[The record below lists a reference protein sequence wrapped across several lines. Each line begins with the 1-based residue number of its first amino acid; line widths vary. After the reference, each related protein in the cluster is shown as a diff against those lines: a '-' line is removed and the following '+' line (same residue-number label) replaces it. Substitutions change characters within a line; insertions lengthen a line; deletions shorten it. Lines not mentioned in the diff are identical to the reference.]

1 MVKTHPK
8 ETMWN
13 FLSASARPTKF
24 EEQYHCYSAAYA
36 DKPTLEQGDKILLP
50 PSAFDILARLQVD
63 YPMLFQ
69 LQSQDRGTLTH
80 CGVLE
85 FTAEEGSCVIPF
97 WMMQNLLIEEG
108 AVLTVTNVSLPK
120 ANFVKFQAQ
129 HVDFLEISNPRA
141 VLEHALRNFSCIT
154 KGDVIC
160 VPYNSKNYHFE
171 IKEVRPQDAAC
182 IIETDCHV
190 DFDAPRSSIGERDE
204 SKLDI
209 ASESPETKRLC
220 TAGTSI
226 ERLSQSHPSSLSAA
240 SGCKRGEGGGEEGA
254 SASRIRIVDG
264 KIVRSDENS
273 AEAAVAASTVTE
285 HLASQAGSTGVQP
298 NAAIAVQSPT
308 PDYWALNAGDGA
320 RLDGKAPSAL
330 KDKFGQEV
338 DLRKI
343 RAEAAARRAAEQ
355 AKNVALP
362 VVGKTI
368 KGEEVRVESGQGGDG
383 GGPPVRKNKSRVGGK
398 FSKLSAGT
406 AFHGGSNQFT
416 NTPPS
421 GNGTSPNSASL
432 ANLPKQSAFAPPE
445 HRSSACPSPTP
456 SSLSAT
462 SGCKRGEGGGEEGA
476 LANQIRIVDGKIVRS
491 DENSAEA
498 AVAASTVT
506 EHLAS
511 QAGSMGVQPNAA
523 IAVQSPTPD
532 YWVLNAGDGARL
544 DGKAPSALKDK
555 FGQEAAARRAAEQAK
570 NVALTVVG
578 KTIKGE
584 EVRVESGMG
593 GDGGGPPVRKN
604 KSRVGGKFS
613 KLKSAGTVFHGGS
626 NQL

>member
-1 MVKTHPK
+1 
-8 ETMWN
+8 MWN

-36 DKPTLEQGDKILLP
+36 DKPSLEQGDKILLP

-69 LQSQDRGTLTH
+69 LQSQDRGTMTH

-108 AVLTVTNVSLPK
+108 AVLTVANVSLPK

-190 DFDAPRSSIGERDE
+190 DFDAPVGYKE
-204 SKLDI
+204 
-209 ASESPETKRLC
+209 PT
-220 TAGTSI
+220 
-226 ERLSQSHPSSLSAA
+226 
-240 SGCKRGEGGGEEGA
+240 
-254 SASRIRIVDG
+254 
-264 KIVRSDENS
+264 
-273 AEAAVAASTVTE
+273 VA
-285 HLASQAGSTGVQP
+285 
-298 NAAIAVQSPT
+298 
-308 PDYWALNAGDGA
+308 
-320 RLDGKAPSAL
+320 
-330 KDKFGQEV
+330 
-338 DLRKI
+338 
-343 RAEAAARRAAEQ
+343 
-355 AKNVALP
+355 
-362 VVGKTI
+362 
-368 KGEEVRVESGQGGDG
+368 
-383 GGPPVRKNKSRVGGK
+383 
-398 FSKLSAGT
+398 
-406 AFHGGSNQFT
+406 
-416 NTPPS
+416 PPS
-421 GNGTSPNSASL
+421 GNGTGLASSSL

-456 SSLSAT
+456 SSLSAA
-462 SGCKRGEGGGEEGA
+462 SGSKREGGEDG
-476 LANQIRIVDGKIVRS
+476 LAASRIRIVDGKIVRAEETNS
-491 DENSAEA
+491 DA
-498 AVAASTVT
+498 AAAVT

-511 QAGSMGVQPNAA
+511 QAGSTGVQPNAA
-523 IAVQSPTPD
+523 IAVQSPAPD
-532 YWVLNAGDGARL
+532 YWALNAGDGARL
-544 DGKAPSALKDK
+544 DGKAPGALKDK
-555 FGQEAAARRAAEQAK
+555 FGQEVDLRKIRAEAAARRAAEQAK
-570 NVALTVVG
+570 SVALPVVG

-584 EVRVESGMG
+584 EVRVESGQS
-593 GDGGGPPVRKN
+593 GDGGPPVRKN

-613 KLKSAGTVFHGGS
+613 KLKSAGTAFHGGS